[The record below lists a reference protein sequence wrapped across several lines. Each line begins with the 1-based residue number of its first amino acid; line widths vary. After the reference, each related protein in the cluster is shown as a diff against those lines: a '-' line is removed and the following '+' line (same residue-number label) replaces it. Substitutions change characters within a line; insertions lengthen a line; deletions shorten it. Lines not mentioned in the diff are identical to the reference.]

1 MTRGEIWWIDFGLA
15 FPGMPQGRRPGPV
28 VQNDNFNV
36 SNILTTVIIPI
47 TTNTFLS
54 EYKDNIFL
62 SAKTS
67 GLSKDSVV
75 ITPQIGAF
83 PKVSL
88 FEKVSKLSPSVMK
101 EVDKALVDFLKL

>member
-15 FPGMPQGRRPGPV
+15 FSGMPQGRRPGLV

-36 SNILTTVIIPI
+36 STIFTTVVIPI
-47 TTNTFLS
+47 TTNTLLA

-62 SAKTS
+62 PAKIS

-75 ITPQIGAF
+75 ITPQIGAV
-83 PKVSL
+83 PKTSL
-88 FEKVSKLSPSVMK
+88 VEKVSKLSPSIMK
-101 EVDKALVDFLKL
+101 EVDNALTDFLKL